1 MTIKAIDIAENKKID
16 LDIFMQDLHDL
27 DVEITR
33 KRPIGYLVPKNLVEV
48 IERLDLLGV
57 EMSEVENQREVVV
70 EKYLVKDYFKESVK
84 YEGIYKQEILKEL

>member
-1 MTIKAIDIAENKKID
+1 
-16 LDIFMQDLHDL
+16 MQDLHDL

-57 EMSEVENQREVVV
+57 ELS
-70 EKYLVKDYFKESVK
+70 L
-84 YEGIYKQEILKEL
+84 IHI

>member
-16 LDIFMQDLHDL
+16 LDILMQDLHDL

-57 EMSEVENQREVVV
+57 EMSEVENQREVVLKNILSQTISKSPLNMKGFINK
-70 EKYLVKDYFKESVK
+70 KY
-84 YEGIYKQEILKEL
+84 